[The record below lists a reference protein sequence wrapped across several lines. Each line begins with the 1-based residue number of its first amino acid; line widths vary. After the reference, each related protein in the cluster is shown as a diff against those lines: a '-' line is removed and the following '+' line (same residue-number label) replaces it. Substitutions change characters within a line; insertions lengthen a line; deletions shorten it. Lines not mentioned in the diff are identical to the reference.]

1 MNVNVIVSMF
11 MILTNGNWR
20 AVLVSPYLYL
30 CFVRPAHGNI
40 IIQPYALIKYLH
52 FRRLHGKIRTL
63 KHLLNSEAEVR
74 SMAKECCSETETQG
88 CGLSD
93 NGSDA
98 SNSLRSRGIHKP
110 LNEFTDEFHPVSQ
123 IPPSKKSKTN
133 MLQFCGKKTSSSGEV
148 TKASSE
154 DTENQLLIGRKRVRV
169 VLSDDEVDKHDLTDN
184 TSGRLHTKCPVNNK
198 GPASDIVFLHY

>member
-1 MNVNVIVSMF
+1 

-30 CFVRPAHGNI
+30 CFIRPAHDDI

-63 KHLLNSEAEVR
+63 KHLLNNEAEVQR
-74 SMAKECCSETETQG
+74 MAKECCSETETQG

-98 SNSLRSRGIHKP
+98 SDSLRIDSPVSRWINKP

-133 MLQFCGKKTSSSGEV
+133 MLQFCGKKTSSSGAV

-154 DTENQLLIGRKRVRV
+154 DTDNQQLIGRKRVRI

-184 TSGRLHTKCPVNNK
+184 SSGRLHTKGPVNNK
-198 GPASDIVFLHY
+198 GPASDIIFLHY